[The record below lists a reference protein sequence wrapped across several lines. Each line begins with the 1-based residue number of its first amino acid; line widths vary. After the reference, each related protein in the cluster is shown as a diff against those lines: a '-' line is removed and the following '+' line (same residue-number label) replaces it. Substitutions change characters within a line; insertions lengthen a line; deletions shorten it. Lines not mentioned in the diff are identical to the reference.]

1 MKKILSLLLIVL
13 LSAPFAQAKIKL
25 IQARIEPAEAA
36 AGDMVK
42 VTVEFSGKADKIK
55 EVMIIPREFAYD
67 IDEPYS
73 LTKDASGKNV
83 WTLEGPIPYEAP
95 AGIVNLEIKAIDKK
109 GKEIVIKDYK
119 DQVHGKAGLITFE
132 IK

>member
-1 MKKILSLLLIVL
+1 MKKVLPLILVVL
-13 LSAPFAQAKIKL
+13 FIAPLAQAKIKL
-25 IQARIEPAEAA
+25 IQAKIEPAAAA

-42 VTVEFSGKADKIK
+42 VTVEFSGKVDKVK

-73 LTKDASGKNV
+73 LIKDASGKNV

-95 AGIVNLEIKAIDKK
+95 PGVVNLEIKAIDKK

-119 DQVHGKAGLITFE
+119 DQVHGKAGLIKFE